1 MVCAGARTR
10 ITRSGLK
17 IIPGRAGSY
26 FCAAQG
32 ERSAIGR
39 VSMSDEQREN
49 AQKWRRSPPGWALKS
64 PLAASPRLEIAPL
77 VPAHG
82 ALLSL
87 ISGPNAITDNF
98 EAASNTLLND

>member
-26 FCAAQG
+26 FCAVQG

-49 AQKWRRSPPGWALKS
+49 AQKCRRSSGLGPEIGASGVAALGNSTTS
-64 PLAASPRLEIAPL
+64 PCAWRL
-77 VPAHG
+77 
-82 ALLSL
+82 
-87 ISGPNAITDNF
+87 AITDF
-98 EAASNTLLND
+98 RTQRDHG